1 MGKSIPDVDIDF
13 ADRDAALEELIHIP
27 ASRLDKDELRRHI
40 VGVYFQ
46 NIPTDPLTGLASI
59 PYDEAERRG
68 YFKLDFLN
76 LNVYKGVRDEAH
88 LNQLVQRE
96 PMWEMLEDEEVVNE
110 LFHLSGHFSIVKAYK
125 PRTIEQLAMVLALI
139 RPGKR
144 HLVGYDWSAVQ
155 ASIWTNEGTDEY
167 VFKHAHA
174 ISYAHV
180 IVVQMNLLL
189 EQALAEPQSAEV
201 IHAEPL
207 V

>member
-1 MGKSIPDVDIDF
+1 
-13 ADRDAALEELIHIP
+13 
-27 ASRLDKDELRRHI
+27 

-88 LNQLVQRE
+88 LNQLVQSE

-110 LFHLSGHFSIVKAYK
+110 LFHLSGHFNIVKTYK

-144 HLVGYDWSAVQ
+144 HLVGYDWAAVQ
-155 ASIWTNEGTDEY
+155 ASIWTNDGTDEY
-167 VFKHAHA
+167 VFKKAHSL
-174 ISYAHV
+174 SYAHV

-189 EQALAEPQSAEV
+189 EQALAEPQTPEV
-201 IHAEPL
+201 SDEKPL